1 MKWITLAQ
9 LTFLPAL
16 AQCATGSDEV
26 QVGYHVIFSYPG
38 LKPPSHLLELIEQG
52 KVGGIILFGENI
64 DDNIADVVQNF
75 QDTYTKSPAYGG
87 HPLLIM
93 TDQEGGQVNRLP
105 GGPELSAKEIGNSSD
120 PNGAATQAGKKA
132 GDILS
137 SAHVNS
143 NLAPVLGVYR
153 QAGHFLDQYGRS
165 FGDNVDLVSKCATT
179 WFTAQKSTGVV
190 AAAKHY
196 PGLGLAGAE
205 ENTDIRPVTINA
217 PLSTLRNVD
226 EAPYHEAISS
236 GIDMVMASWAVY
248 PSMDPKNPAGLS
260 SAWIQEELRGRLQF
274 KGVTVTDAIEA
285 GALED
290 FGNDENRG
298 LLATQAG
305 MDLIL
310 ASGRNVT
317 QGEVIVDKLVAS
329 LDDGSV
335 SRESFDAAT
344 DRILDLRKKVQ
355 A

>member
-1 MKWITLAQ
+1 MKWSTLAQ
-9 LTFLPAL
+9 LAFLPAL

-26 QVGYHVIFSYPG
+26 QVGYHVIFSYLG
-38 LKPPSHLLELIEQG
+38 LQPPSHLLDLIEQG

-64 DDNIADVVQNF
+64 DDNVGDVVQNF
-75 QDTYTKSPAYGG
+75 QDTYAKSPVYAG

-105 GGPELSAKEIGNSSD
+105 GGPEMSAKVVGNSSD
-120 PNGAATQAGKKA
+120 PIDAATQAGKTA
-132 GDILS
+132 GDVLS

-153 QAGHFLDQYGRS
+153 QPGDFLDQFGRS
-165 FGDNVDLVSKCATT
+165 FGDNADLVSKCATA

-190 AAAKHY
+190 ATAKHF
-196 PGLGLAGAE
+196 PGLGLAGADA
-205 ENTDIRPVTINA
+205 NTDEEPVTIDA
-217 PLSTLRNVD
+217 PLSTLRNID
-226 EAPYHEAISS
+226 EAPYHEAISA
-236 GIDMVMASWAVY
+236 GIDLVMASWAVY
-248 PSMDPKNPAGLS
+248 PSMDSKNPAGLS
-260 SAWIQEELRGRLQF
+260 SSWIQDELRGQLQF

-290 FGNDENRG
+290 FGNDDNRG

-310 ASGRNVT
+310 ASARNVT
-317 QGEVIVDKLVAS
+317 QGEVIVDKLVAA
-329 LDDGSV
+329 LNDGSV
-335 SRESFDAAT
+335 PRKPFDAAT
-344 DRILDLRKKVQ
+344 DRILALRKKVQ